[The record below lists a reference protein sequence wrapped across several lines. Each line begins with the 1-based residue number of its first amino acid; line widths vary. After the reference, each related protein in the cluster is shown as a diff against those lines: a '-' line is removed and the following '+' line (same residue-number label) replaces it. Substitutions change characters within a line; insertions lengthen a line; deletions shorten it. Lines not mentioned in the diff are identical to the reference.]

1 MNLPPH
7 IRLDEHLV
15 EAGFFESRSRARD
28 AVSRGTVLVDGAPAT
43 KPAQKVLRTSRIT
56 VDDPAARYVSR
67 AALKLVEGLRAA
79 DFNPQGRI
87 ALDIGASTGGFTQVL
102 LEAGAAH
109 VVALDVGHE
118 QLHASLRDDA
128 RVTVLEGV
136 NARYLEADTLDGH
149 LPDLIVSDVSFI
161 SLTLALPP
169 ALALAAP
176 GCAGVFLVKPQFEA
190 GRKAIGK
197 NGIVAADV
205 AAQAADRLYAWL
217 DAQDGWSADG
227 MVPSPIQGGDG
238 NTEYLLWGH
247 KAR

>member
-1 MNLPPH
+1 MDLQPH

-28 AVSRGTVLVDGAPAT
+28 AVARGTVTVDGKPAT
-43 KPAQKVLRTSRIT
+43 KPAQKIAPDSIIKVE
-56 VDDPAARYVSR
+56 DPAAAYVSR

-79 DFNPQGRI
+79 HVDPQGCI

-118 QLHASLRDDA
+118 QLHSSLRDDA

-136 NARYLEADTLDGH
+136 NARYLDADTLEGH
-149 LPDLIVSDVSFI
+149 TPNLIVSDVSFI

-197 NGIVAADV
+197 NGIVAPDV
-205 AAQAADRLYAWL
+205 AEQTAQRLRTWL
-217 DAQDGWSADG
+217 DEQDGWSVGG

-247 KAR
+247 KAS

>member
-1 MNLPPH
+1 
-7 IRLDEHLV
+7 
-15 EAGFFESRSRARD
+15 
-28 AVSRGTVLVDGAPAT
+28 
-43 KPAQKVLRTSRIT
+43 
-56 VDDPAARYVSR
+56 
-67 AALKLVEGLRAA
+67 
-79 DFNPQGRI
+79 
-87 ALDIGASTGGFTQVL
+87 
-102 LEAGAAH
+102 
-109 VVALDVGHE
+109 
-118 QLHASLRDDA
+118 
-128 RVTVLEGV
+128 
-136 NARYLEADTLDGH
+136 
-149 LPDLIVSDVSFI
+149 IVSDVSFI

-176 GCAGVFLVKPQFEA
+176 GCVGVFLVKPQFEA

-205 AAQAADRLYAWL
+205 AAAAADRLYAWL